1 MTVPVPTLFDEEHAP
16 PPSPD
21 PTPAGF
27 QLGISRSAD
36 SAKKWSAEQIELVD
50 YTIVLVA
57 RRLDEFTAD
66 DVWRQLPEGFPVTKG
81 MAARLI
87 SAERKGRIFNTGRL
101 ERSQRGGEHD
111 HGQRLTVWRRR
122 P

>member
-1 MTVPVPTLFDEEHAP
+1 MAYQTPTLFDQEPDPPTP
-16 PPSPD
+16 PPAA
-21 PTPAGF
+21 TGF
-27 QLGISRSAD
+27 ALGIARSEEA
-36 SAKKWSAEQIELVD
+36 ATKWSKEQVELVD

-66 DVWRQLPEGFPVTKG
+66 DVWRQLPTGFPVTKG
-81 MAARLI
+81 MAARLV
-87 SAERKGRIFNTGRL
+87 SAERKGRIINTGRL